1 MELKLKFVFIDDA
14 KYWRSILGGL
24 VCAALT
30 VALPMI
36 AMTRGALQNIN
47 VLTWDE
53 RILINLAV
61 VFGAITAGTAHKTA
75 AHFPS
80 TIKGKTTLPSN
91 WKEALGLVKRTIVSH
106 QAFLLLQTTVLLN
119 TAAAVLCKRISAT
132 RIAGSSET
140 ELVVSTLGLLVF
152 IGGGLL
158 LGLSLIYKPDAA
170 NEKVVEAT
178 QARSGNG
185 SGNGGGNG
193 NGNGNGNGKVHQK
206 TIDKTNDKETES
218 NDITSE
224 DSPET
229 PQPESDS
236 HPPGESKS
244 GKVIAPPLVQYPELS
259 AWLLIIGGIS
269 LVENVWMPLL
279 SLPGIVVGMKWY
291 LNGRSSAAM
300 FAGDGEQ
307 LDISK
312 ARWKIVPYVY

>member
-1 MELKLKFVFIDDA
+1 MKFVFIDDA

-36 AMTRGALQNIN
+36 AMTRGALQNID
-47 VLTWDE
+47 VLAWDE

-61 VFGAITAGTAHKTA
+61 VFGAITAGAAHKTA

-80 TIKGKTTLPSN
+80 TIKGKTALPSN
-91 WKEALGLVKRTIVSH
+91 WKDAMGLVRRTIANH

-132 RIAGSSET
+132 KIASTNEA
-140 ELVVSTLGLLVF
+140 ELIVSTLGLLVF
-152 IGGGLL
+152 VCGGLL

-170 NEKVVEAT
+170 HEKVVEVT

-185 SGNGGGNG
+185 SGNG
-193 NGNGNGNGKVHQK
+193 NGNGNGNGKAANK
-206 TIDKTNDKETES
+206 TIEEMS
-218 NDITSE
+218 
-224 DSPET
+224 ET
-229 PQPESDS
+229 P
-236 HPPGESKS
+236 H
-244 GKVIAPPLVQYPELS
+244 GKVDSNAQEKVKADRVKAPPLVQYPELS
-259 AWLLIIGGIS
+259 AWLLIIGGTS

-279 SLPGIVVGMKWY
+279 SLPGIVVAMKWY
-291 LNGRSSAAM
+291 LNGRSSAAQ

-307 LDISK
+307 LEISQ
-312 ARWKIVPYVY
+312 ARWKIVPFIF

>member
-1 MELKLKFVFIDDA
+1 
-14 KYWRSILGGL
+14 
-24 VCAALT
+24 
-30 VALPMI
+30 MI

-47 VLTWDE
+47 VLAWDE

-61 VFGAITAGTAHKTA
+61 VFGAITAGAAHKTA
-75 AHFPS
+75 AHFPP
-80 TIKGKTTLPSN
+80 TIKEKITAPSN
-91 WKEALGLVKRTIVSH
+91 WKEALGLVKRTIANH

-132 RIAGSSET
+132 KIASTNEA

-152 IGGGLL
+152 ICGGLL

-170 NEKVVEAT
+170 NEKVVEVT
-178 QARSGNG
+178 QPRSGNG

-206 TIDKTNDKETES
+206 TVDDTSDKETKS
-218 NDITSE
+218 SDITNE
-224 DSPET
+224 DSQET
-229 PQPESDS
+229 PHQESDS
-236 HPPGESKS
+236 HPLVESKS
-244 GKVIAPPLVQYPELS
+244 ERVIAPPLVQYPDLS

-291 LNGRSSAAM
+291 LNGRASAAM

-307 LDISK
+307 LDIST